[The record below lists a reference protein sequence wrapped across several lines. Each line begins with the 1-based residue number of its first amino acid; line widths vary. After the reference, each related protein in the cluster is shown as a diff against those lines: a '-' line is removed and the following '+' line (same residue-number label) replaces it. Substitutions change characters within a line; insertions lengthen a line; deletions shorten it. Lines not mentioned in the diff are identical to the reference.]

1 MFTLT
6 IGNIVL
12 NRYKLQWKIYNG
24 KRDYVYKTHVL
35 HSISLQSAKA
45 KALKLFGGS
54 PPDSIQRI

>member
-6 IGNIVL
+6 IDNVVL
-12 NRYKLQWKIYNG
+12 NRYKLQWKNYSG
-24 KRDYVYKTHVL
+24 KRHYVYKTHVL
-35 HSISLQSAKA
+35 HSISLQAVKA